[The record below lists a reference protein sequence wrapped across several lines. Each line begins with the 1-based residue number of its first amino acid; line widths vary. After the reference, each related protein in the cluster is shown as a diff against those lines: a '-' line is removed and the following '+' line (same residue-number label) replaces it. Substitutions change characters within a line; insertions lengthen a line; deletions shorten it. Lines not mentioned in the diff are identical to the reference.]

1 MSGHVS
7 PVRYLKPAPLCS
19 RRITGVHRS
28 YGRLRLPVTPAPFL
42 AVQACPGVRGVSAA
56 PVAGSPWLPRPLCVR
71 LDPACDPGWA
81 RAARH
86 TAVHAVACWR
96 LDTIGPFPCGLFGT
110 LHLHGQPHLLP
121 LHLACF
127 PAYASSTP
135 LPPCLQ
141 GWIPGPWLAASG
153 AGVPPARVR
162 DIAMP
167 QPRLDPEV
175 CVRSLRVKSEP
186 VAIIYCSPS
195 EISESLIIRT
205 VLYLFS
211 ANNDKWATTNHI
223 LEARVRR
230 RLLPG
235 LHRNSHAEVFG
246 KI

>member
-1 MSGHVS
+1 LIARPDPGDYDYD
-7 PVRYLKPAPLCS
+7 PGDY
-19 RRITGVHRS
+19 RS

-167 QPRLDPEV
+167 QPRPDPH
-175 CVRSLRVKSEP
+175 CAHSIPALWP
-186 VAIIYCSPS
+186 TPLPTPCNIPS
-195 EISESLIIRT
+195 NIKT
-205 VLYLFS
+205 CATPP
-211 ANNDKWATTNHI
+211 ANRRICCIPTNMGWRHI
-223 LEARVRR
+223 C
-230 RLLPG
+230 G
-235 LHRNSHAEVFG
+235 
-246 KI
+246 